1 MAAPATTKA
10 TIKKQTIAG
19 MKKLGVYYP
28 ETDREIDIYAG
39 MVEEYYDLTRE
50 IADSEFKYS
59 SGTGAGGQK
68 KSAICSAR
76 EALRRDILAYADK
89 LCITPRA
96 IRDAQQKPPEK
107 ESKLEAL
114 LHDS

>member
-10 TIKKQTIAG
+10 TIKKQVIDD
-19 MKKLGVYYP
+19 MKKLGVYYLK
-28 ETDREIDIYAG
+28 TNREIDIYAG

-50 IADSEFKYS
+50 IADSGSRYS
-59 SGTGAGGQK
+59 SGTGAGGSK
-68 KSAICSAR
+68 KSALCSAR

-114 LHDS
+114 LRGS